1 VDVNHIE
8 PIETAKI
15 LIVEDEPPLRTILQM
30 TLQSAKGA
38 TYIVRTAGDGVSGL
52 AEVQRDP
59 PDLILLDVMMPGM
72 DGFEV
77 CRRLKENP
85 LTSRIPV
92 ILLTAKT
99 GDKDRIHGLEVFADD
114 YVTKPWQQDELLF
127 RVRNQLRTRRAQ
139 LQSNPLTGL
148 PGSVLIDAELSRRI
162 AAGEKFA
169 FLMIDLDRF
178 KSYNDY
184 YGYSR
189 GDKVIRFVASILH
202 GQLGRLGG
210 PGDFV
215 GHIGGDDF
223 VIITEPPRARRIAD
237 SIKEQFDAHVGA
249 LYDEADRRRGYIT
262 ILSSRQGGV
271 TDFDLM
277 SITIAI
283 VTNVHRQIQHGAQ
296 VSDLAK
302 DVKKRGKAMRGSIVL
317 EDRRASTSHPVPAPG
332 TPPGEPAP

>member
-1 VDVNHIE
+1 MSQLDQVE
-8 PIETAKI
+8 SAKI
-15 LIVEDEPPLRTILQM
+15 LVIEDEPPLRTILQM

-38 TYIVRTAGDGVSGL
+38 SYVVRTAQDGLSGL

-99 GDKDRIHGLEVFADD
+99 AEKDRIHGLEVYADD

-148 PGSVLIDAELSRRI
+148 PGNVLIDAELSRRI

-184 YGYSR
+184 YGYAR
-189 GDKVIRFVASILH
+189 GDSVIRFVASILH
-202 GQLGRLGG
+202 GELARRGA

-223 VIITEPPRARRIAD
+223 VIITTPHRARPIAE

-249 LYDEADRRRGYIT
+249 MYDEADRRRGYIT

-283 VTNVHRQIQHGAQ
+283 VTNVHREIEHGAR

-302 DVKKRGKAMRGSIVL
+302 DVKKRGKAMRGSVVL
-317 EDRRASTSHPVPAPG
+317 EESRRSSAGAPPVAAPG
-332 TPPGEPAP
+332 QPPARPSE

>member
-1 VDVNHIE
+1 VNQVEQVDS
-8 PIETAKI
+8 AKI
-15 LIVEDEPPLRTILQM
+15 LVIEDELPLRTILEM
-30 TLQSAKGA
+30 TLKGAKGA
-38 TYIVRTAGDGVSGL
+38 TYIVRTAEDGARGL
-52 AEVQRDP
+52 AEVQLDP
-59 PDLILLDVMMPGM
+59 PDLILLDIMMPGM

-99 GDKDRIHGLEVFADD
+99 GERDRIHGLEVFADD
-114 YVTKPWQQDELLF
+114 YVTKPWQQEELLF

-148 PGSVLIDAELSRRI
+148 PGSVLIDAELTRRI

-184 YGYSR
+184 YGYAR
-189 GDKVIRFVASILH
+189 GDSVIRFVAGILH
-202 GQLGRLGG
+202 GQLSRLGA

-223 VIITEPPRARRIAD
+223 VIITEPGRARAIAEA
-237 SIKEQFDAHVGA
+237 IKEQFDAHVGA
-249 LYDEADRRRGYIT
+249 LYDEQDRRRGYIT

-283 VTNVHRQIQHGAQ
+283 VTNLHREIDHGAQ

-302 DVKKRGKAMRGSIVL
+302 DVKKRGKAMRGSVVL
-317 EDRRASTSHPVPAPG
+317 EESRRAAAPPIPAPG
-332 TPPGEPAP
+332 APSDGTTV

>member
-1 VDVNHIE
+1 VGQAEIVE
-8 PIETAKI
+8 SAKI
-15 LIVEDEPPLRTILQM
+15 LVIEDELSLRTIIQM
-30 TLQSAKGA
+30 TLQSVTGA
-38 TYIVRTAGDGVSGL
+38 SYIVRTAADGASGL

-59 PDLILLDVMMPGM
+59 PDLILLDIMMPGM

-99 GDKDRIHGLEVFADD
+99 AEKDRIHGLEVFADD

-162 AAGEKFA
+162 AVGEKFA

-184 YGYSR
+184 YGYAR
-189 GDKVIRFVASILH
+189 GDTVIRFVASILH
-202 GQLGRLGG
+202 GQLSRLGA
-210 PGDFV
+210 PSDFV

-223 VIITEPPRARRIAD
+223 VIITEPHRAHPIAEAIRD
-237 SIKEQFDAHVGA
+237 QFDAHVGA

-262 ILSSRQGGV
+262 IISSRQGGV
-271 TDFDLM
+271 TDFGLM

-283 VTNVHRQIQHGAQ
+283 VTNTHREIDHGAQ
-296 VSDLAK
+296 VSDIAK
-302 DVKKRGKAMRGSIVL
+302 DVKTRGKSMRGSVVI
-317 EDRRASTSHPVPAPG
+317 EDRRTVDMPPIAAPG
-332 TPPGEPAP
+332 VPPKRPPA